1 MWTEIKRIWYTI
13 NNLKQKVN
21 CVCNRPT
28 IPPLPTDDGLYLLG
42 VSDGVY
48 TWVSI

>member
-21 CVCNRPT
+21 CVCNRPNLPQ
-28 IPPLPTDDGLYLLG
+28 PPDANGSYVLVVTDGIW
-42 VSDGVY
+42 S
-48 TWVSI
+48 WESA